1 MERVCFLMRVEPEHL
16 DEYITR
22 HRNVWPEMLEALRD
36 TGWHNYSLF
45 ADDSGMI
52 VGYLETQDYATA
64 QAEMELTAINSAWQQ
79 SMSPLFAAGGSF
91 ADSPA
96 RLPEIFN
103 LEDQLA
109 TFSTETEHSERTT
122 KHP

>member
-1 MERVCFLMRVEPEHL
+1 MERVCFLLRVEPEQL

-22 HRNVWPEMLEALRD
+22 HRSVWPEMLEALRD

-52 VGYLETQDYATA
+52 VGYLETEDFAAA
-64 QAEMELTAINSAWQQ
+64 QAEMEHTVINSAWQQ

-91 ADSPA
+91 DDSPA

-103 LEDQLA
+103 LEDQLGA
-109 TFSTETEHSERTT
+109 ISTNTQDSERTT
-122 KHP
+122 TRP